1 MRHNLKYWAIVL
13 ACGLFAACLLLGAT
27 ALAQSGRKQK
37 KAEEQPPVQGIN
49 QPETRTVPEPEV
61 SPDKPKEK
69 EKGPVV
75 LVSTAMPDIEI
86 PMYYT
91 DAAREGCVNELRR
104 EVKSIELHQ
113 ERNQHRSDAIKAA
126 KDDDRTYVVYIE
138 LTYDRMGAGSMNGL
152 DMRYT
157 IFEPKTAKVVGTGS
171 GYPRQPSGMG
181 APPIGATRDQVYV
194 DWAGRDVAQQVIKR
208 LNLRS
213 NP

>member
-1 MRHNLKYWAIVL
+1 MRAAQKYPIAVL
-13 ACGLFAACLLLGAT
+13 ACLMIFSLLGV
-27 ALAQSGRKQK
+27 AQSGRKQK
-37 KAEEQPPVQGIN
+37 KAEEQPPVQGVN
-49 QPETRTVPEPEV
+49 QPEARTVPEPEAA
-61 SPDKPKEK
+61 PDKPKEK

-75 LVSTAMPDIEI
+75 LVSTALPDIEI

-91 DAAREGCVNELRR
+91 DTAREGCVSELRR
-104 EVKSIELHQ
+104 EVKGIELHQ
-113 ERNQHRSDAIKAA
+113 ERNQHRGDAIKAA

-138 LTYDRMGAGSMNGL
+138 LIYDRLGAGSMNGL

-157 IFEPKTAKVVGTGS
+157 IFEPKTAKVLGVGS

-213 NP
+213 YP

>member
-1 MRHNLKYWAIVL
+1 MRLNPRPLVVV
-13 ACGLFAACLLLGAT
+13 FVCLLLGAT

-37 KAEEQPPVQGIN
+37 KAETQPPVQGVN
-49 QPETRTVPEPEV
+49 QPETRTVPEPAAPEE
-61 SPDKPKEK
+61 KPKQK
-69 EKGPVV
+69 EKGPAI
-75 LVSTAMPDIEI
+75 LVSTAMTDIEI
-86 PMYYT
+86 PMYYA
-91 DAAREGCVNELRR
+91 DAAREGCVSEFRR
-104 EVKSIELHQ
+104 EVKGIELRQ
-113 ERNQHRSDAIKAA
+113 ERNQHRGDAIKAA

-138 LTYDRMGAGSMNGL
+138 LIYDRLGAGSMNGL

-157 IFEPKTAKVVGTGS
+157 IFEPKTAKVLGVGS

-213 NP
+213 YP